1 MSSHHAHDAPLVPPA
16 ALAIVG
22 SLLLLTV
29 LIVAGVRWSGM
40 EIRHPDAPSVQVTA
54 LRFLDLPDG
63 AIDVRDGSTGLRL
76 TVVEGEAGF
85 LRGAL
90 RVLSHNR
97 MRRGIGPEAPF
108 ELHQRQ
114 DGRLTLID
122 PQTGMRLDLESFG
135 PEHAGTFARL
145 IQKEKP

>member
-1 MSSHHAHDAPLVPPA
+1 MSSHHAHEAPLVTPT
-16 ALAIVG
+16 ALAILG

-29 LIVAGVRWSGM
+29 VIVAAVRWSGV

-63 AIDVRDGSTGLRL
+63 SIDVRDGQSGQRI
-76 TVVEGEAGF
+76 TVIDGEAGF

-90 RVLSHNR
+90 RVLSHDR
-97 MRRGIGPEAPF
+97 LRRGLGPQAPF

-135 PEHAGTFARL
+135 PQHAGTFSRL
-145 IQKEKP
+145 IQKERP